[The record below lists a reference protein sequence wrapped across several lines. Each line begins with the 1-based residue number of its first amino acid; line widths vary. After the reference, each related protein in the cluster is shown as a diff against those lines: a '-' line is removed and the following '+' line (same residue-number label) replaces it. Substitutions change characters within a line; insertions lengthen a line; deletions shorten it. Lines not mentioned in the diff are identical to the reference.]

1 MTQAEDAVVDDRLA
15 ALLATDEDLQR
26 LLAGDWVRYRTS
38 PALQEL
44 TWEAHST
51 CATINR
57 IYYDDPAEAQ
67 RLFQAL
73 VPGAGDGIDFRP
85 PISIDYG
92 MRLVIG
98 DRTFLNADFLIIG
111 GGSVT
116 IGADC
121 LIGPR
126 CAIYTP
132 NHAKDVTRRLDGWE
146 LPGAGHDRQQRL
158 ARRICDDHAWRHHR
172 RQQHHRSRLGR
183 HEGHPRECHRRRQP
197 LSTDRTHPRG
207 TSPTSCAWRRT
218 YLSLTKREARER
230 SAAGTSDCCA
240 LRAVVRELTG
250 DAVQGTEPVAVPR
263 IASRSRRADPSAT
276 ARKLGS

>member
-1 MTQAEDAVVDDRLA
+1 MDQREAAVADERLA
-15 ALLATDEDLQR
+15 TLLETDEDLQR
-26 LLAGDWVRYRTS
+26 LVAGDWVRYRTS

-67 RLFQAL
+67 RLFFAL
-73 VPGAGDGIDFRP
+73 VPGAGVGIDFRP

-98 DRTFLNADFLIIG
+98 DRTFLNADFLVIG

-126 CAIYTP
+126 CSIYTP
-132 NHAKDVTRRLDGWE
+132 NHAQDVARRLDGWE
-146 LPGAGHDRQQRL
+146 LPEPVVIGDNVWLGGSVTITPGVTIGDNSVVGAGSVVTKDIPPNVIAVGNPCRP
-158 ARRICDDHAWRHHR
+158 I
-172 RQQHHRSRLGR
+172 G
-183 HEGHPRECHRRRQP
+183 P
-197 LSTDRTHPRG
+197 LP
-207 TSPTSCAWRRT
+207 
-218 YLSLTKREARER
+218 E
-230 SAAGTSDCCA
+230 
-240 LRAVVRELTG
+240 V
-250 DAVQGTEPVAVPR
+250 
-263 IASRSRRADPSAT
+263 
-276 ARKLGS
+276 